1 MNGILITFE
10 GGEGCGKSTQAKLL
24 SSWLKT
30 LGYTTMLTREP
41 GGTELAEK
49 LRELVVKGTQQL
61 GIYTEMLIFMAARSD
76 HWQQCIEP
84 ALNQG
89 HIVICDRFHDS
100 TLVYQCMCG
109 GCNTQLVNNLY
120 LKITNGFY
128 PDCTFI
134 LDIDPSVGLLRSITR
149 HGNTDLRFESKSHA
163 FHKKVRKHYQ
173 MLASTS
179 SRYHLLDSS
188 QLIEQLHQKIQ
199 AEVNQLLD
207 RKNFHSKKASV

>member
-10 GGEGCGKSTQAKLL
+10 GGEGCGKSTQAELL
-24 SSWLKT
+24 SSWLNT

-49 LRELVVKGTQQL
+49 LRELVVKGVQQL

-76 HWQQCIEP
+76 HWQQYIEP
-84 ALNQG
+84 ALKQG

-109 GCNTQLVNNLY
+109 GCNAQIVNDLY

-134 LDIDPSVGLLRSITR
+134 LDLDPSVGLLRSITR
-149 HGNTDLRFESKSHA
+149 HGNTDLRFEAKSHA
-163 FHKKVRKHYQ
+163 FHEKVRDHYRI
-173 MLASTS
+173 LASTS

-188 QLIEQLHQKIQ
+188 QSIKQLRNNIRTV
-199 AEVNQLLD
+199 VNQLLD
-207 RKNFHSKKASV
+207 RRNFRNKKASV